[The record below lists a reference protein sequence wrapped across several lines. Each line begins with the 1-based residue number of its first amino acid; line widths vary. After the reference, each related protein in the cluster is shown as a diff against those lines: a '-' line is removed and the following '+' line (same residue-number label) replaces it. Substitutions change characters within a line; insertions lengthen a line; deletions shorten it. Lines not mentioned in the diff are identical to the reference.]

1 MPFVTTV
8 FKDSKMSSGVEVES
22 DGLETA
28 SELDGAFESV
38 VVAVTVVITVV
49 GSSDKNTL
57 DKLDQSGVDP
67 NGTGADDDDN
77 AVDPTTGVV
86 AE

>member
-1 MPFVTTV
+1 MVAV
-8 FKDSKMSSGVEVES
+8 
-22 DGLETA
+22 A
-28 SELDGAFESV
+28 V
-38 VVAVTVVITVV
+38 VVTAV
-49 GSSDKNTL
+49 GSRDENTL

-67 NGTGADDDDN
+67 DGTGADDDDN

>member
-1 MPFVTTV
+1 M
-8 FKDSKMSSGVEVES
+8 GEV
-22 DGLETA
+22 
-28 SELDGAFESV
+28 GAKSV
-38 VVAVTVVITVV
+38 VVAVVVMVV
-49 GSSDKNTL
+49 GSSDENTL

-67 NGTGADDDDN
+67 DGTGADDDDN